1 MNRTAFLDLLDR
13 YQQGHCSENEKIFVE
28 QWYDALDEQDQ
39 VKLSA
44 SDLSNMSE
52 RVSDR
57 LFMSI
62 PKTQIPTPH
71 RIKWYKM
78 GIAASVG
85 IVLACTALY
94 AYTYNNAE
102 AAFKR
107 ENSESTLICKT
118 NTSHKILRVALN
130 DQTVVSL
137 QPNAK
142 IIFPATFSKNKRM
155 VYLQGDAF
163 FSVAKNAKKPFYVF
177 NNKLKVKVLG
187 TSFFVRTETGQ
198 VAVSTGKVEVMENTC
213 RNLFHFLKK
222 KKVNPVLLTPN
233 QKAVFDE
240 QHEKIDKALVDHPL
254 PLATLNHT
262 PSAVNLKFSETSL
275 AEIFELLSKVYGI
288 TINLK
293 DPETSKCAFTGDI
306 NNKGL
311 YEQLD
316 LICQSISA
324 SYTVKGTEI
333 SITANNCN

>member
-1 MNRTAFLDLLDR
+1 MNRTAFLDLLGR
-13 YQQGHCSENEKIFVE
+13 YQLGHCTENEKIFVE
-28 QWYDALDEQDQ
+28 QWYESLGEQNQVTLSDA
-39 VKLSA
+39 
-44 SDLSNMSE
+44 DLSNMTE

-57 LFMSI
+57 LFMNM
-62 PKTQIPTPH
+62 PQAKAPRY
-71 RIKWYKM
+71 RISWYKM
-78 GIAASVG
+78 GVAASIG
-85 IVLACTALY
+85 IALTFTAIY
-94 AYTYNNAE
+94 AYNYNNAE
-102 AAFKR
+102 AAFKKD
-107 ENSESTLICKT
+107 NHESRLISKT
-118 NTSHKILRVALN
+118 NTSTAILRIVLN
-130 DQTVVSL
+130 DQTVVNL
-137 QPNAK
+137 QPKAS
-142 IIFPATFSKNKRM
+142 IIFPATFSNDKRM
-155 VYLQGDAF
+155 VYLKGDAF
-163 FSVAKNAKKPFYVF
+163 FSVTKNAKRPFYVF
-177 NNKLKVKVLG
+177 NNKLKVRVLG
-187 TSFFVRTETGQ
+187 TSFFVRGETGQ
-198 VAVSTGKVEVMENTC
+198 VEVSTGKVEVAENTC

-222 KKVNPVLLTPN
+222 KKVNTVLLTPN

-240 QHEKIDKALVDHPL
+240 QHEQINKALVDTPL

-288 TINLK
+288 TIHLK